1 LGHAAA
7 LVELSPVAVPGA
19 GGFGQA
25 GSKVLAVSIAS
36 AAGMGNL
43 SGNLPRQIA
52 R

>member
-19 GGFGQA
+19 GFGAEGIGQA

-36 AAGMGNL
+36 ATGTGY
-43 SGNLPRQIA
+43 SSEQST
-52 R
+52 